1 MEELNNEK
9 STEIEEAQSTV
20 EPEEAQSKEET
31 TKITTNAPTFNHDL
45 AWTIVQFLL
54 FNWITA
60 GVSLVF
66 VILANSAYINGDT
79 EEYETKRKIA
89 RISRGIG
96 WGIAAAI
103 VLFVVVVFAIFF
115 VLRATH

>member
-1 MEELNNEK
+1 MEELYNET
-9 STEIEEAQSTV
+9 STEPTEVQSTA
-20 EPEEAQSKEET
+20 EPEEVKSAEEA
-31 TKITTNAPTFNHDL
+31 KITTNAPTFAHDL
-45 AWTIVQFLL
+45 AWTIVQFIL

-103 VLFVVVVFAIFF
+103 VLFVVIVFAIFF
-115 VLRATH
+115 IRVSP